1 MSNTKKTQITA
12 SFVHNCCHHPFCNHP
27 HPPYLP
33 PPTKG
38 NLSLAKLSSQAIHPP
53 PPIDFLWGCLTFI
66 RLIQTELPN
75 IYKHS
80 IKTSTSWMNVRF
92 GHQHWMHSIA
102 PKSSY
107 QCFTKIFVTW
117 WTYGHNSNNNNDDE
131 VCRRVHS
138 SSGAVL
144 MQTGVEEAKR
154 AVSLWVDPASQL
166 RAQKCSQF
174 CFHWS
179 QSFQDIWSDVNFSC
193 LFQFVNTLFSPFLF
207 LFFPFK
213 SVIETA
219 KTM

>member
-1 MSNTKKTQITA
+1 
-12 SFVHNCCHHPFCNHP
+12 
-27 HPPYLP
+27 
-33 PPTKG
+33 
-38 NLSLAKLSSQAIHPP
+38 
-53 PPIDFLWGCLTFI
+53 
-66 RLIQTELPN
+66 
-75 IYKHS
+75 
-80 IKTSTSWMNVRF
+80 MNVRF

-179 QSFQDIWSDVNFSC
+179 PSFGDVWSDVDFSVSFTFTF
-193 LFQFVNTLFSPFLF
+193 LSSLFSIVLLKPLKQYN
-207 LFFPFK
+207 FK
-213 SVIETA
+213 HKEKSEEKESKSSQLVTKKKHLQAKHLTKHLGTTVIVLMMRQSCWSGCSITLWSYVIKLKKKKNCENG
-219 KTM
+219 KDGDKVVPVKLVKKPMGHSSR